1 MTAAGRQR
9 TGRSSGVRV
18 TSGARGR
25 APERRNGQ
33 AYMYGAAAPKLEPQR
48 EPQTRERKRKADR
61 AESLRTSIRVRRN
74 QEKALRMDL
83 PYVILLTIASLC
95 TLYLCVNYLHL
106 QSSITGRMHNIEQM
120 EARLEQMKSEN
131 DALETSINASVDLNE
146 IYRIATE
153 ELGMVYA
160 SRGQVLLFD
169 KTENGYVRQYEE
181 IPEY

>member
-1 MTAAGRQR
+1 MTSGRQH
-9 TGRSSGVRV
+9 
-18 TSGARGR
+18 RGNTTR
-25 APERRNGQ
+25 P
-33 AYMYGAAAPKLEPQR
+33 YMYGTAAPKLGPQR
-48 EPQTRERKRKADR
+48 EERQGRPKKRPVREEAI
-61 AESLRTSIRVRRN
+61 RTSIRVRKN
-74 QEKALRMDL
+74 QEKAPRMDL
-83 PYVILLTIASLC
+83 PYVIVLTIASLC

-106 QSSITGRMHNIEQM
+106 QSSITGRMHHIEQM
-120 EARLEQMKSEN
+120 EAQLEQLKSEN

-169 KTENGYVRQYEE
+169 KSESGYVRQYEE